1 MNRMTSNG
9 VEFHFKTK
17 FDQTILLGKKARRT
31 SELLEHIKTVPASS
45 IYYHTHKFLQQHHY
59 LSPEPPND
67 FAYWVST
74 VLSEDAL
81 GEALSSV
88 DAIQFRRID
97 DLRQSIVDVI
107 ERYLAATTRNV
118 EAPAGEEFY
127 FMALK
132 TFVLPTPY
140 TAHTLGDF
148 KSLLKLTSIQSLY
161 YHIFDARL
169 RLDQGENDFSIFFRK
184 LGQDELAE
192 KILRLDPYT
201 HTLEGLKQK
210 IIRLVEQYDRH

>member
-1 MNRMTSNG
+1 MTANG

-17 FDQTILLGKKARRT
+17 FDQTILLGKKARKV
-31 SELLEHIKTVPASS
+31 SELLEHIKTVPESS

-81 GEALSSV
+81 GEGLSSV
-88 DAIQFRRID
+88 DVIQFSRID
-97 DLRQSIVDVI
+97 DLRQSIVDVV
-107 ERYLAATTRNV
+107 ERYLSSTTRNV
-118 EAPAGEEFY
+118 EAPAGGEFY

-140 TAHTLGDF
+140 TAHTLTDF
-148 KSLLKLTSIQSLY
+148 KNFLKLTSVQSLY

-169 RLDQGENDFSIFFRK
+169 RLEQGENDFSIFFRK
-184 LGQDELAE
+184 LGKDELAE
-192 KILRLDPYT
+192 NILRLDPYT

-210 IIRLVEQYDRH
+210 IIKLVEQYDRH

>member
-1 MNRMTSNG
+1 MTSNG

-17 FDQTILLGKKARRT
+17 FDQTILLGKKARKV
-31 SELLEHIKTVPASS
+31 SELLEHIKTVPESS

-81 GEALSSV
+81 GEGLSSV
-88 DAIQFRRID
+88 DVIQFRRID
-97 DLRQSIVDVI
+97 DLRQSIVDVV
-107 ERYLAATTRNV
+107 ERYLSSTTRNV

-140 TAHTLGDF
+140 TAHTLTDF
-148 KSLLKLTSIQSLY
+148 KNFLKLTSVQSLY

-169 RLDQGENDFSIFFRK
+169 RLEQGENDFSIFFRK
-184 LGQDELAE
+184 LGKDELAE
-192 KILRLDPYT
+192 NILRLDPYT

-210 IIRLVEQYDRH
+210 IIKLVEQYDRH